1 MLSEQTLVRRKGDSV
16 TEPRQARAEATRRRI
31 INAAIEL
38 FADLGYGEIG
48 LAEIVKRAD
57 VTKGAFYYHFASK
70 EALASVIIEESSASA
85 TAAFL
90 GVTSPTA
97 PALENII
104 QGMFAVARLMASDVA
119 ANTGR
124 QLAQALSQISGT
136 GAQSIGDW
144 TAMFVAEVERAISQG
159 DVCDDVDPAE
169 AGEAIWVA
177 MLGTHLLSNALGDD
191 IDARLTKVWRV
202 LLRAIVPAESRT
214 YFLEFVKRASVRPSP
229 SHRGLTL
236 TAQ

>member
-1 MLSEQTLVRRKGDSV
+1 M
-16 TEPRQARAEATRRRI
+16 
-31 INAAIEL
+31 
-38 FADLGYGEIG
+38 
-48 LAEIVKRAD
+48 
-57 VTKGAFYYHFASK
+57 
-70 EALASVIIEESSASA
+70 
-85 TAAFL
+85 
-90 GVTSPTA
+90 
-97 PALENII
+97 ENII

-191 IDARLTKVWRV
+191 IDARLVKVWRV

-229 SHRGLTL
+229 SHRELTL